1 MQRTTWIRNHL
12 IALLAALALGAPV
25 AAAQDAPAPGGLTIR
40 EVQVGTALTD
50 GLVASPTTTIPRTAG
65 RIFAVIRLDNPSR
78 EATTIQVSLE
88 RTGGPAS
95 GGFTLDIPA
104 QPRYRTV
111 ARFGSNHPAGE
122 YRIVIRSA
130 DGAELQS
137 VTITITE

>member
-12 IALLAALALGAPV
+12 IALFAALALGAPV
-25 AAAQDAPAPGGLTIR
+25 AAAQEGGLTIR
-40 EVQVGTALTD
+40 EVQVGTALEN
-50 GLVASPTTTIPRTAG
+50 GLVASPTTSIPRTAG

-88 RTGGPAS
+88 RAGGPSS

-111 ARFGSNHPAGE
+111 ARFGSNHPPGE